1 VKAPY
6 IVGAVVCVVVV
17 AGALFAMLHQA
28 VPPPVP
34 SKPAVVQAPVPAPPP
49 PAPAAAVPPAPQASA
64 DCLLPGPPP
73 AEPDGSTA
81 DATEMHDAHERIQ
94 AFVLSLENYQAC
106 RNAQVDHAAPT
117 VSAQQKQTWVD
128 QGNSAVDEA
137 NALAADFSHQLQ
149 LFKNREAKAQQP
161 PAAAK

>member
-1 VKAPY
+1 VKAPF
-6 IVGAVVCVVVV
+6 IVGGVVCVAVV
-17 AGALFAMLHQA
+17 AGALFVMLHQGA
-28 VPPPVP
+28 PPPAP
-34 SKPAVVQAPVPAPPP
+34 KPAVVQAPAPV
-49 PAPAAAVPPAPQASA
+49 PAPAAVPAAPVPAAPAPQASV

-81 DATEMHDAHERIQ
+81 DASEMHDAHERIQ

-106 RNAQVDHAAPT
+106 RNAQIDHAAPT

-137 NALAADFSHQLQ
+137 NALAAAFSRQMQ
-149 LFKNREAKAQQP
+149 FFKSREAKAQP
-161 PAAAK
+161 PTAK